1 MSLNNL
7 NLKNYNYVFI
17 EDVDYE
23 NIEMML
29 RNNLVGLCWGTENE
43 DYYDINDVI
52 DEFLDRFFRKSE
64 EQQFGYIGEF
74 LYYLYI
80 LNNADIISPVSI
92 FFNQEEKSFK
102 KGFDL
107 LGYDGSEL
115 WYSEV
120 KSGEKK
126 EYDIDSVNLERLSTA
141 YRDIKDK
148 LRFINRNTNY
158 WDTAK
163 SNICKIKVNG
173 IISDRNNVVNILTT
187 DRVKENIKNVIIV
200 SVIFDNSTVD
210 LNVRKIKEKYDNIKS
225 QRENITIVC
234 IRKKTIDKI
243 IEIIKGVRT
252 SE

>member
-7 NLKNYNYVFI
+7 NLKNYNYIFI
-17 EDVDYE
+17 EEVDYE

-43 DYYDINDVI
+43 DCYDISDVI

-80 LNNADIISPVSI
+80 LNNDDIISPVSI
-92 FFNQEEKSFK
+92 FFNQEEKAFK

-120 KSGEKK
+120 KSCEKK
-126 EYDIDSVNLERLSTA
+126 GNDIDAVNLERLSTA

-148 LRFINRNTNY
+148 LKFINRNTNY

-163 SNICKIKVNG
+163 SNICKIKTNG
-173 IISDRNNVVNILTT
+173 IISDRKNIVDILTA
-187 DRVKENIKNVIIV
+187 DRAKENIKNVIIV
-200 SVIFDNSTVD
+200 SVIFDNSNVD
-210 LNVRKIKEKYDNIKS
+210 LDEQKIKEKYDNIKS

-252 SE
+252 DE